1 MSLIGTLVGYRYEVI
16 SELTSDGLF
25 DVYRGLDRQRN
36 RHVKLRAVKP
46 ALAADHGFISELQD
60 LCRLH
65 ETFQHPGLE
74 RVYEMAPHQDTFVI
88 ACEHEDGAVL
98 EDRLKR
104 LNSFQTPAALTTA
117 IAVAEALDACHQ
129 AGLVHGDVSS
139 RNIYS
144 KQSDGIKLMCA
155 GYWRA
160 YSVNAFAA
168 RQALPAMAPYLAP
181 EITAGDMP
189 SPSSDIYAMGVLFF
203 RLLSGRYPY
212 MADTP
217 AGMAQMHATALPP
230 SLRRTNASVPQ
241 ALDHVILKC
250 LSKNPQDRYSSAGG
264 VARDLRMI
272 QDSLR
277 FGKPIKTTP
286 EPVRPVIAAT
296 AAASPDL
303 PKAEPVKV
311 RPIVEPVAKASEP
324 QDVKSQEAKEK
335 EDGLPKWLA
344 FMGYLAILCTVL
356 TVAWWAYFNL
366 STPPT
371 RKVPNL
377 VGENV
382 QQAAERLRALGL
394 NMETQEKASDKP
406 MGVILELSPAPGE
419 EVRENYPIRAIVSA
433 GSAQVEV
440 PDLRGRTLD
449 EAKQLLA
456 TLGLEVS
463 QEVEFDY
470 DADLRPNLIMK
481 QRPDP
486 KTTIQRMSRIR
497 VVVNTG
503 VAGQANRGTPSRWHR
518 YKLTIPL
525 PDPGGNDDLN
535 VRVEMTDD
543 DGAVTI
549 HSGQHRPGEVIG
561 VTVTAL
567 GKEVFFRVYIND
579 DLWDQVSKAPP
590 PPEEESAQTEEEGDP
605 Q

>member
-1 MSLIGTLVGYRYEVI
+1 
-16 SELTSDGLF
+16 
-25 DVYRGLDRQRN
+25 
-36 RHVKLRAVKP
+36 
-46 ALAADHGFISELQD
+46 
-60 LCRLH
+60 
-65 ETFQHPGLE
+65 
-74 RVYEMAPHQDTFVI
+74 MAPHQDTFVI
-88 ACEHEDGAVL
+88 ALEHEDGAVL

-117 IAVAEALDACHQ
+117 ISVAEALDACHQ

-181 EITAGDMP
+181 EITAGEMP

-250 LSKNPQDRYSSAGG
+250 LSKNPQDRYTSAGG
-264 VARDLRMI
+264 VVRDLRMI

-277 FGKPIKTTP
+277 FGKPIKTASEPARPIITASTP
-286 EPVRPVIAAT
+286 SA
-296 AAASPDL
+296 PDF

-311 RPIVEPVAKASEP
+311 RPVVEPMAQSPAP

-356 TVAWWAYFNL
+356 TVVWWAYFNL

-406 MGVILELSPAPGE
+406 MGVILALSPAPGE

-456 TLGLEVS
+456 TLGLEIS

-470 DADLRPNLIMK
+470 DGDLRPNLIMK

-503 VAGQANRGTPSRWHR
+503 VRGQGDRGTPSRWHR
-518 YKLTIPL
+518 YKITIPL

-535 VRVEMTDD
+535 VRVELTDD
-543 DGAVTI
+543 DGAVTV

-590 PPEEESAQTEEEGDP
+590 AAREEEAVQEEEADP